1 MKLSNRI
8 RSITGDG
15 SDGWDILYR
24 SRKMIKSGTPVVE
37 LTIGEHDARTDQRI
51 IDIMYESARAGNTGY
66 AAVPGQYKL
75 RSTIAARVQ
84 SQTGVSTTADN
95 VIVTTGGQAALFAAH
110 LALLD
115 EGDTGLFIDP
125 YYATYPGGIR
135 SIGSKAIPVPTNA
148 ENNFQPL
155 RAYLEPL
162 AKQAKSLLINS
173 PNNPTGVVY
182 TRKTLKMICDVCL
195 KNDVILVSDE
205 VYDTQIW
212 EGEHISPRSLKG
224 MADNC
229 FVIGSMSKSHAMTG
243 WRIGW
248 IIGPKDAIER
258 ILNLSTVNT
267 YGVPGFIQDAATF
280 ALTQGSKLET
290 EVANVFRTRLQLA
303 RDILTGEQNI
313 RLIPAQGAMY
323 LMLDIRATGL
333 SGDAF
338 ASQLLEA
345 EHIAVMPGE
354 SFGESAAGHIRVA
367 MTIPNEDFTRAL
379 KRLIAFAKTKI
390 G

>member
-1 MKLSNRI
+1 
-8 RSITGDG
+8 
-15 SDGWDILYR
+15 
-24 SRKMIKSGTPVVE
+24 
-37 LTIGEHDARTDQRI
+37 
-51 IDIMYESARAGNTGY
+51 
-66 AAVPGQYKL
+66 
-75 RSTIAARVQ
+75 
-84 SQTGVSTTADN
+84 
-95 VIVTTGGQAALFAAH
+95 
-110 LALLD
+110 
-115 EGDTGLFIDP
+115 
-125 YYATYPGGIR
+125 
-135 SIGSKAIPVPTNA
+135 
-148 ENNFQPL
+148 
-155 RAYLEPL
+155 
-162 AKQAKSLLINS
+162 
-173 PNNPTGVVY
+173 
-182 TRKTLKMICDVCL
+182 
-195 KNDVILVSDE
+195 
-205 VYDTQIW
+205 
-212 EGEHISPRSLKG
+212 
-224 MADNC
+224 
-229 FVIGSMSKSHAMTG
+229 MTG

-248 IIGPKDAIER
+248 IIGPKDAIGR

-303 RDILTGEQNI
+303 QDILTGEQNI